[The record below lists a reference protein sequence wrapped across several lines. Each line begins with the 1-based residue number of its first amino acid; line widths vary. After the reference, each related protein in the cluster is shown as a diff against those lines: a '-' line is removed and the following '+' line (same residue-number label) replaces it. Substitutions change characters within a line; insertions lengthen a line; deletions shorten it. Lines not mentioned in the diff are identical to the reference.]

1 VATRDGYTVWRD
13 GGDRWLVEVDRI
25 VTDTDRRRQKA
36 HYAFVEEAE
45 ARRYV
50 EEYNRSP
57 VSAGEF
63 GTARLIG
70 VVRLIVNEKPK
81 EE

>member
-1 VATRDGYTVWRD
+1 MPDAYTVWTD

-25 VTDTDRRRQKA
+25 VVDSDTRRQKA
-36 HYAFVEEAE
+36 HYAFAEEAE
-45 ARRYV
+45 ARKYV
-50 EEYNRSP
+50 GEYNGSP
-57 VSAGEF
+57 VSAVEF

-70 VVRLIVNEKPK
+70 KVRLIVNEKPK